1 MRLVMFSLAAMASS
15 SACLFA
21 LFLYALNAPTTERT
35 PVIAAEWSTTVTKEA
50 DWTRW
55 SANGERL
62 LAAASRKE
70 F

>member
-15 SACLFA
+15 
-21 LFLYALNAPTTERT
+21 LNAPTTGQT
-35 PVIAAEWSTTVTKEA
+35 PVVTAEWSTTVTKEA
-50 DWTRW
+50 DWTQW

-62 LAAASRKE
+62 LASASRKE

>member
-1 MRLVMFSLAAMASS
+1 MLSS

-21 LFLYALNAPTTERT
+21 LFVYALNAPTTERT
-35 PVIAAEWSTTVTKEA
+35 PDMAAEWSTTVTKEA

-62 LAAASRKE
+62 LAAASRQQ